1 MDENERT
8 QTLKKKS
15 LPWYFFFLI
24 GVTEVEG
31 NIEIVVCCNRKTWKK
46 SNIKTEK
53 NDRAKI

>member
-8 QTLKKKS
+8 QTLKKKFAMIFLLFDCCYRSWRKHRNSS
-15 LPWYFFFLI
+15 LLKQEN
-24 GVTEVEG
+24 V
-31 NIEIVVCCNRKTWKK
+31 KK